1 MLYGVS
7 YYYEYQPFDR
17 LDDDVRMMVEAG
29 INYARVGD
37 SIWSLCEPREG
48 EFDLDWL
55 QRVLD
60 ALHAAGIQVVL
71 TTPTYAIPPW
81 LHRRYPEIMAVRR
94 DGQVTPY
101 GARQNVDV
109 TNPTYRHFAERIT
122 RLVLERYAQHPS
134 VIGFQVDNETG
145 TAGAHNPSVI
155 DAFREHIRRTYGTV
169 DKVNEIWGLTYWSHR
184 LSDWADLW
192 APAGNTSPG
201 YDLEWRRFQAGMT
214 TEFLQWQVDIVRD
227 YARPEQFVT
236 QDVVG
241 YHGKPDA
248 DRYAIGAVMDV
259 QAENFPH
266 ATQDG
271 LAQPPVE
278 GLHMY
283 PARTAGS
290 GPAQLY
296 QRSDMAYGVKRSNF
310 FITEMN
316 PISIAGSD
324 NVFPGYD
331 GQWRMAAF
339 STISRGADMVAYWHW
354 HSLHYGHEI
363 YSHGIVN
370 HDLEPNRN
378 YDEVAGI
385 GRDLAKH
392 GDLLTGLTPEAEVAF
407 LYSYD
412 SRWAMACQPPL
423 KTADGAA
430 PDSRSYER
438 IFDTFYRGFFDAR
451 AQAIVLPAGS
461 DVSAYPVVVA
471 PALYV
476 ADDATLD
483 GLARYAHDGGHLVL
497 TIRTGYADE
506 YARARWV
513 RAPGPLREAAGVGYN
528 LYSNLAAPLPVT
540 SVSGGLEVPPGAL
553 ATAWMDELVVEGAD
567 VLAGY
572 DHPHFGRFPAVTTH
586 RYGAGRV
593 TYVGMLPDT
602 GLAREIGSWVLRASD
617 VEPLGASLPESVRM
631 TRARARDGRS
641 LAFVSNW
648 SFETPEL
655 PDDLV
660 KGTDV
665 FAGEPVGPG
674 RRVRL
679 GAWDIRVIAED

>member
-60 ALHAAGIQVVL
+60 ALHAAGIRVVL

-617 VEPLGASLPESVRM
+617 IEPLGAGLPESVRM

-674 RRVRL
+674 RPVRL